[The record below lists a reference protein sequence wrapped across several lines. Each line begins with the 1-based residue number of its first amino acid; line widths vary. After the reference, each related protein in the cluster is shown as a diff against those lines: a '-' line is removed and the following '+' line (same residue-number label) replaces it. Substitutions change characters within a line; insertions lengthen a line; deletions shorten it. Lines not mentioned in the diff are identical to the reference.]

1 MKKTVCIIGKPNVGK
16 STIFN
21 RLIKDKKAII
31 MDTPG
36 VTRDRIYDTVTYNNK
51 SFFLIDTGGIEIG
64 HDDFNEDI
72 KVQAELAID
81 ESDLILFV
89 VDGKNDLDPN
99 DYLIRDMLIK
109 SHKDVVVVVNKIDND
124 KRENNVYGFYELG
137 FEHVFGV
144 SAEHNLGFK
153 ELMDFITSSMNENEE
168 VADSTLKFAIIG
180 RPNVGKSSLINA
192 LLNEDRVIVS
202 NVAGTT
208 RDAIDTRFNYNG
220 EEYIAIDT
228 AGMRKKGKIYEE
240 IEKYSLIR
248 SLKAIERSDVS
259 VVVID
264 AKEGIIEHDK
274 HIVSYATNAGKG
286 IVLVVNKWDT
296 VKNPD
301 QEIKKWKD
309 LIEVEFQFI
318 PYVKVVFLSA
328 KEKKRIHTLMPEI
341 ISAYENN
348 NKEVQTSLLND
359 VITEAASM
367 HPAPSYK
374 NQRLKIYFVSQ
385 TGTCPPKFTFNVNN
399 KGLVHFSYERY
410 LENVI
415 RNNFDFTGTPIILQ
429 FKNKNDRGE

>member
-21 RLIKDKKAII
+21 RLVKDKKAII

-72 KVQAELAID
+72 KAQAELAID
-81 ESDLILFV
+81 ESDLIMFV
-89 VDGKNDLDPN
+89 VDGKNELDPN

-124 KRENNVYGFYELG
+124 KRENNIYAFYELG

-144 SAEHNLGFK
+144 SAEHNIGFK
-153 ELMDFITSSMNENEE
+153 ELMDFITSSMKETEE
-168 VADSTLKFAIIG
+168 IIDSTLKFAIIG

-208 RDAIDTRFNYNG
+208 RDAIDTKFNYNG
-220 EEYIAIDT
+220 QEYIAIDT
-228 AGMRKKGKIYEE
+228 AGMRKKGKIYED

-248 SLKAIERSDVS
+248 SMKAIERSDVC

-264 AKEGIIEHDK
+264 AEEGIIEHDK
-274 HIVSYATNAGKG
+274 HIVSYAVEAGKG

-301 QEIKKWKD
+301 EAIKKWKD
-309 LIEVEFQFI
+309 LIKVEFQFV
-318 PYVKVVFLSA
+318 PYAKVVFLSA
-328 KEKKRIHTLMPEI
+328 KEKKRIHTLMPEV

-348 NKEVQTSLLND
+348 NKEIQTSLLND
-359 VITEAASM
+359 VIMEASMM

-385 TGTCPPKFTFNVNN
+385 TSVCPPKFTFNVNN

-415 RNNFDFTGTPIILQ
+415 RENFDLTGTPIQLQ
-429 FKNKNDRGE
+429 FKNKNERGE